1 MATIRCKNTDGKG
14 NVTYV
19 EYEIADPVEELDEE
33 ITLEDAVSE
42 VDRLKALLEQNGIS
56 YEKGE

>member
-19 EYEIADPVEELDEE
+19 EYEVVEPIEETPTTKRFEDMTKEELIEF
-33 ITLEDAVSE
+33 ITQGGSF
-42 VDRLKALLEQNGIS
+42 
-56 YEKGE
+56 